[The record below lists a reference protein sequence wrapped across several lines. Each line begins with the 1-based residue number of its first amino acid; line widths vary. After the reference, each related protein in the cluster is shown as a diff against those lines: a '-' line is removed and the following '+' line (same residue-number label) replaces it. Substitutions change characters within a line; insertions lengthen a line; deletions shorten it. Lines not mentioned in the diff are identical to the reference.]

1 MCKVRYFIC
10 PMSKNIVDGV
20 IEMNSPLIGLLP
32 SRRQVEFNGGYVNN
46 WTTEEF
52 VNYIKN
58 KSNIVVERD
67 HAGIGQGDENEY
79 DSYKID
85 SMFMDIIHIDPW
97 KKYPF
102 FEDGLLETIKN
113 INYISN
119 INPKVKFEIGT
130 EEAIR
135 KFNFKEIVELIQE
148 LKMEL
153 NSTQFKNIQ
162 YICIQSGVG
171 LDLINGKNT
180 GTFNLERLRLM
191 VEICR
196 KFKKQ
201 SKEHN
206 GDYLS
211 KEEIQIRF
219 DNGLDALNIGP
230 EIAQIE
236 TETYLKYM
244 DETQI
249 DEFYQTCLNSKKWV
263 KWVNGDFDITNKEK
277 IIMVCGHYNFNKLP
291 NINIDNELVKET
303 IKNKLTN
310 LISYI

>member
-10 PMSKNIVDGV
+10 PMSKNIVDCV
-20 IEMNSPLIGLLP
+20 IEMNSPLIGFLP

-46 WTTEEF
+46 WTTDEF

-97 KKYPF
+97 KKYPL

-130 EEAIR
+130 EESIR

-153 NSTQFKNIQ
+153 NSTQFENIQ

-171 LDLINGKNT
+171 LDLINRKNT
-180 GTFNLERLRLM
+180 GTFNLETLRLM

-211 KEEIQIRF
+211 KEDIQIRF

-236 TETYLKYM
+236 TEVYLKHM
-244 DETQI
+244 DEHQV
-249 DEFYQTCLNSKKWV
+249 DEFYKICLNSKKWV
-263 KWVNGDFDITNKEK
+263 KWVDDDFDITNKEK
-277 IIMVCGHYNFNKLP
+277 LIMICGHYNFNNLP
-291 NINIDNELVKET
+291 NVNVDNEMVKET
-303 IKNKLTN
+303 IKNKLKN

>member
-1 MCKVRYFIC
+1 
-10 PMSKNIVDGV
+10 MSKNIVDSV

-97 KKYPF
+97 KKYSF

-130 EEAIR
+130 EESIR

-153 NSTQFKNIQ
+153 NLNQFENIQ

-171 LDLINGKNT
+171 LDLINRKNT
-180 GTFNLERLRLM
+180 GTFNLETLRLM
-191 VEICR
+191 IEICR

-211 KEEIQIRF
+211 KEDIQIRF

-236 TETYLKYM
+236 TEVYLKHM
-244 DETQI
+244 NEIQI
-249 DEFYQTCLNSKKWV
+249 NEFYQTCLDSKKWV
-263 KWVNGDFDITNKEK
+263 KWVNDNFDVTDKEK
-277 IIMVCGHYNFNKLP
+277 LIMVCGHYNFNNLP
-291 NINIDNELVKET
+291 NIKIDNEMVKET

-310 LISYI
+310 LISYV

>member
-1 MCKVRYFIC
+1 
-10 PMSKNIVDGV
+10 
-20 IEMNSPLIGLLP
+20 
-32 SRRQVEFNGGYVNN
+32 
-46 WTTEEF
+46 
-52 VNYIKN
+52 
-58 KSNIVVERD
+58 
-67 HAGIGQGDENEY
+67 
-79 DSYKID
+79 
-85 SMFMDIIHIDPW
+85 MDIIHIDPW
-97 KKYPF
+97 KKYSF
-102 FEDGLLETIKN
+102 FEDGISETIKN

-153 NSTQFKNIQ
+153 NSSQFENIQ
-162 YICIQSGVG
+162 YVCIQSGVG
-171 LDLINGKNT
+171 LDLINRKNT
-180 GTFNLERLRLM
+180 GIFDLERLRLM
-191 VEICR
+191 VEICK

-211 KEEIQIRF
+211 KEDIQIRF

-230 EIAQIE
+230 EIAQME
-236 TETYLKYM
+236 TETYLKHM
-244 DETQI
+244 NEIQV
-249 DEFYQTCLNSKKWV
+249 DEFYQVCLNSKKWV
-263 KWVNGDFDITNKEK
+263 KWINDDFDVTDKEK
-277 IIMVCGHYNFNKLP
+277 LIMVCGHYNFNNLP
-291 NINIDNELVKET
+291 NIDIDDKMVKEI

>member
-1 MCKVRYFIC
+1 
-10 PMSKNIVDGV
+10 MSKNIVDSV

-97 KKYPF
+97 KKYSF

-130 EEAIR
+130 EESIR

-153 NSTQFKNIQ
+153 NLNQFENIQ

-171 LDLINGKNT
+171 LDLINRKNT
-180 GTFNLERLRLM
+180 GTFNLETLRLM

-211 KEEIQIRF
+211 KEDIQIRF
-219 DNGLDALNIGP
+219 ENGLDALNIGP

-236 TETYLKYM
+236 TEVYLKHM
-244 DETQI
+244 NEIQI
-249 DEFYQTCLNSKKWV
+249 DEFYQTCLDSKKWV
-263 KWVNGDFDITNKEK
+263 KWVNDNFDVTDKEK
-277 IIMVCGHYNFNKLP
+277 LIMVCGHYNFNNLP
-291 NINIDNELVKET
+291 NIKIDNEMVKET

>member
-10 PMSKNIVDGV
+10 PMSKNIVDSV

-97 KKYPF
+97 KKYSF

-130 EEAIR
+130 EESIR

-153 NSTQFKNIQ
+153 NLNQFENIQ

-171 LDLINGKNT
+171 LDLINRKNT
-180 GTFNLERLRLM
+180 GTFNLETLRLM
-191 VEICR
+191 IEICR

-211 KEEIQIRF
+211 KEDIQIRF

-236 TETYLKYM
+236 TEVYLKHM
-244 DETQI
+244 NEIQI
-249 DEFYQTCLNSKKWV
+249 NEFYQTCLDSKKWV
-263 KWVNGDFDITNKEK
+263 KWVNDNFDVTDKEK
-277 IIMVCGHYNFNKLP
+277 LIMVCGHYNFNNLP
-291 NINIDNELVKET
+291 NIKIDNEMVKET

-310 LISYI
+310 LISYV

>member
-1 MCKVRYFIC
+1 
-10 PMSKNIVDGV
+10 MSKNIVDSV

-97 KKYPF
+97 KKYPL

-135 KFNFKEIVELIQE
+135 KFNFKEILELIQE

-153 NSTQFKNIQ
+153 NPTQFENIQ

-171 LDLINGKNT
+171 LDLINRKNT

-211 KEEIQIRF
+211 KEDIQIRF
-219 DNGLDALNIGP
+219 DNGLDSLNIGP

-236 TETYLKYM
+236 TETYLRHM
-244 DETQI
+244 NETQI

-263 KWVNGDFDITNKEK
+263 KWVNGDFDTTNKEK
-277 IIMVCGHYNFNKLP
+277 IIMVCGHYNFNNLP

-303 IKNKLTN
+303 IKNKLRN

>member
-1 MCKVRYFIC
+1 
-10 PMSKNIVDGV
+10 MSKNIVDSV

-32 SRRQVEFNGGYVNN
+32 SRRQIEFNGGYVNS

-58 KSNIVVERD
+58 KSNIVIERD
-67 HAGIGQGDENEY
+67 HAGIGQGNENEY

-97 KKYPF
+97 KKYSF
-102 FEDGLLETIKN
+102 FEDGISETIKN

-153 NSTQFKNIQ
+153 NSSQFENIQ
-162 YICIQSGVG
+162 YVCIQSGVG
-171 LDLINGKNT
+171 LDLINRKNT
-180 GTFNLERLRLM
+180 GIFDLERLRLM
-191 VEICR
+191 VEICK

-211 KEEIQIRF
+211 KEDIQIRF

-230 EIAQIE
+230 EIAQME
-236 TETYLKYM
+236 TETYLKHM
-244 DETQI
+244 NEIQV
-249 DEFYQTCLNSKKWV
+249 DEFYQVCLNSKKWV
-263 KWVNGDFDITNKEK
+263 KWINDDFDVTDKEK
-277 IIMVCGHYNFNKLP
+277 LIMVCGHYNFNNLP
-291 NINIDNELVKET
+291 NIDIDDKMVKEI

>member
-10 PMSKNIVDGV
+10 PMSKNIVDCV
-20 IEMNSPLIGLLP
+20 IEMNSPLIGFLP

-97 KKYPF
+97 KKYPL

-130 EEAIR
+130 EESIR

-153 NSTQFKNIQ
+153 NSTQFENIQ

-171 LDLINGKNT
+171 LDLINRKNT
-180 GTFNLERLRLM
+180 GTFNLETLRLM

-211 KEEIQIRF
+211 KEDIQIRF

-236 TETYLKYM
+236 TEVYLKHM
-244 DETQI
+244 DEHQV
-249 DEFYQTCLNSKKWV
+249 DEFYKICLNSKKWV
-263 KWVNGDFDITNKEK
+263 KWVDDDFDITNKEK
-277 IIMVCGHYNFNKLP
+277 LIMICGHYNFNNLP
-291 NINIDNELVKET
+291 NVNVDNEMVKET
-303 IKNKLTN
+303 IKNKLKN

>member
-1 MCKVRYFIC
+1 MCKVTYFIC
-10 PMSKNIVDGV
+10 PMSKNIVDSV

-97 KKYPF
+97 KKYPL

-135 KFNFKEIVELIQE
+135 KFNFKEILELIQE

-153 NSTQFKNIQ
+153 NPTQFENIQ

-171 LDLINGKNT
+171 LDLINRKNT

-211 KEEIQIRF
+211 KEDIQIRF
-219 DNGLDALNIGP
+219 DNGLDSLNIGP

-236 TETYLKYM
+236 TETYLRHM
-244 DETQI
+244 NETQI

-263 KWVNGDFDITNKEK
+263 KWVNGDFDTTNKEK
-277 IIMVCGHYNFNKLP
+277 IIMVCGHYNFNNLP

-303 IKNKLTN
+303 IKNKLRN

>member
-1 MCKVRYFIC
+1 
-10 PMSKNIVDGV
+10 
-20 IEMNSPLIGLLP
+20 LIGLLP

-97 KKYPF
+97 KKYSF

-130 EEAIR
+130 EESIR

-153 NSTQFKNIQ
+153 NLNQFENIQ

-171 LDLINGKNT
+171 LDLINRKNT
-180 GTFNLERLRLM
+180 GTFNLETLRLM
-191 VEICR
+191 IEICR

-211 KEEIQIRF
+211 KEDIQIRF

-236 TETYLKYM
+236 TEVYLKHM
-244 DETQI
+244 NEIQI
-249 DEFYQTCLNSKKWV
+249 NEFYQTCLDSKKWV
-263 KWVNGDFDITNKEK
+263 KWVNDNFDVTDKEK
-277 IIMVCGHYNFNKLP
+277 LIMVCGHYNFNNLP
-291 NINIDNELVKET
+291 NIKIDNEMVKET

-310 LISYI
+310 LISYV

>member
-10 PMSKNIVDGV
+10 PMSKNIVDCV
-20 IEMNSPLIGLLP
+20 IEMNSPLIGFLP

-97 KKYPF
+97 KKYPL

-130 EEAIR
+130 EESIR

-153 NSTQFKNIQ
+153 NSTQFENIQ

-171 LDLINGKNT
+171 LDLINRKNT
-180 GTFNLERLRLM
+180 GTFNLETLRLM

-211 KEEIQIRF
+211 KEDIQIRF

-236 TETYLKYM
+236 TEVYLKHM
-244 DETQI
+244 DEHQV
-249 DEFYQTCLNSKKWV
+249 DEFYKICLNSKKWV
-263 KWVNGDFDITNKEK
+263 KWVDDDFDITNREK
-277 IIMVCGHYNFNKLP
+277 LIMICGHYNFNNLP
-291 NINIDNELVKET
+291 NVNVDNEMVKET
-303 IKNKLTN
+303 IKNKLKN